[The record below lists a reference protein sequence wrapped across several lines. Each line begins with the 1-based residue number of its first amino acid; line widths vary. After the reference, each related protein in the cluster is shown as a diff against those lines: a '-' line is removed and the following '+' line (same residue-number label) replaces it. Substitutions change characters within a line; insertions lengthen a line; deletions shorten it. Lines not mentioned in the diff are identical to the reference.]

1 MGHDPYKP
9 GYTPDGESSRD
20 GLGDV
25 GHGGQFGID
34 LYSLYRAGRVNFP
47 DHAQRFSSLTYTMQA
62 SGAQISKV
70 SGSVG
75 NPAGLTKL
83 KEIRE
88 TLHSAFYRTATILNE
103 VGPALVTLADD
114 YAATDGTARGSF
126 NRLIQSPDEKGKYDD
141 PPPYVSPPVKPD
153 EPYVPPGGPNYY

>member
-1 MGHDPYKP
+1 LGHDPYKP

-25 GHGGQFGID
+25 GHGNQFGID

-47 DHAQRFSSLTYTMQA
+47 EHAQRFSSLTYSMQS
-62 SGAQISKV
+62 SGYQITKV
-70 SGSVG
+70 ADSVG

-83 KEIRE
+83 AEIRE
-88 TLHSAFYRTATILNE
+88 TLHAAFYRTATILNE

-114 YAATDGTARGSF
+114 YAATDDTARGSF
-126 NRLIQSPDEKGKYDD
+126 SRLIRSPDEKGKYAD
-141 PPPYVSPPVKPD
+141 PPPYVSPPVNPD
-153 EPYVPPGGPNYY
+153 EPYTPPGGPSNY